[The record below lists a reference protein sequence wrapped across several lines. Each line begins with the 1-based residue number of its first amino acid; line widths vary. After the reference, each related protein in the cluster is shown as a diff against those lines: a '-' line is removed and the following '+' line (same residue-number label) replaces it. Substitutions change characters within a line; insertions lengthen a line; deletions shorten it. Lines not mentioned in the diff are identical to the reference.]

1 MKQDNTFRKL
11 INTADS
17 ISIDD
22 EFIRYF
28 NFEGDDEFEIII
40 TLEDVKYTFTS
51 KAIDQARYYDNE
63 SWSIYCDTKKQYV
76 DVSFYNV
83 QNISAKSESA
93 KQDYHPTSGCVTV
106 QAKNEDEAFQKM
118 KDALDAHP
126 DIECDW
132 IDGRLITSES

>member
-1 MKQDNTFRKL
+1 MQSNNTLRNL

-17 ISIDD
+17 VSIDD

-28 NFEGDDEFEIII
+28 NPESNNEYEVMITLDDEEHG
-40 TLEDVKYTFTS
+40 FTS
-51 KAIDQARYYDNE
+51 GAIDQATYNNG
-63 SWSIYCDTKKQYV
+63 SWSIYCNTSEQNV
-76 DVSFYNV
+76 DVRFYNV
-83 QNISAKSESA
+83 QDISVKSEGD

-106 QAKNEDEAFQKM
+106 KAKDEDEAFQKM

-132 IDGRLITSES
+132 IDGRLIAPES